1 MFLKIFSPFEDV
13 LATSLRKQKTIF
25 LTCIYE
31 HISAAIMEFFKK
43 SFAQPTKIFAQSLVD
58 FLDMI

>member
-43 SFAQPTKIFAQSLVD
+43 IFCSTNKD
-58 FLDMI
+58 FCAEFGRFP